1 MHKLLRGACVAIGI
15 ACLGASYYLYNNF
28 INPPQI
34 TEVKDNNYHR
44 ENTDD
49 GSGTVSLVMLKGK
62 VTPSNELLED
72 DKTGVK
78 TKYPILQ
85 RKVEM
90 YQYFLKDDKPMMGWK
105 ETPIKAFKDKNG
117 KEWKNPSFPSYLR
130 SNTLYH
136 DFHINKGSL
145 AVSSKFLKKDLD
157 EKKYEKSFYYLKNLP
172 KETRLKG
179 FEWKGNHYLSPSGY
193 KNHIGDIRVYYK
205 VLNHEELPEL
215 TIIGQQKNFKVNS
228 SNRDCR
234 FYDRAVTMDEIR
246 KTYKEDAPH
255 AALAAVL
262 FGVFFVMLGVFK
274 GER

>member
-117 KEWKNPSFPSYLR
+117 KEWKNPSFPSNLR

-157 EKKYEKSFYYLKNLP
+157 ETKYEKSFYYLKNLP

>member
-15 ACLGASYYLYNNF
+15 ACLGASYFLYNNF

>member
-117 KEWKNPSFPSYLR
+117 KEWKNPSFPSNLR

>member
-15 ACLGASYYLYNNF
+15 ACLGASYFLYNNF

-117 KEWKNPSFPSYLR
+117 KEWKNPSFPSNLR